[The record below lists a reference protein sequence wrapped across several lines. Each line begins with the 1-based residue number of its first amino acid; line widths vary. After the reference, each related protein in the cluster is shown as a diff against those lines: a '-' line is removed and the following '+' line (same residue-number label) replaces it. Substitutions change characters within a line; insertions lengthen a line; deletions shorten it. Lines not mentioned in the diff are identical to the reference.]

1 MVKKMKGKLKSF
13 NELVEGIDKFAD
25 VTDEEAEM
33 RAEVFLNG
41 YRMVEEDHRKKIN
54 DISFRLNRKFMKGCQ
69 ARELIETY
77 NELIGQFQ
85 DDSIF

>member
-1 MVKKMKGKLKSF
+1 MKGNLKSF
-13 NELVEGIDKFAD
+13 EELMES
-25 VTDEEAEM
+25 TDPIRNATGKEAEM

-41 YRMVEEDHRKKIN
+41 YRMVEEDHRKRIN
-54 DISFRLNRKFMKGCQ
+54 DISFRLNRKFVKGCQ

-85 DDSIF
+85 DDLIF